1 MRGVHPLWAAI
12 AAILC
17 VVVALV
23 LAPVFPAPLSTI
35 LYWAGWIGAL
45 IFVVL
50 GIAWLVPPPSRRV

>member
-1 MRGVHPLWAAI
+1 MRGIHPLWAAI
-12 AAILC
+12 ATVLC
-17 VVVALV
+17 IVVALV

-50 GIAWLVPPPSRRV
+50 GIVWLAAPGRRV